1 MTNFINYI
9 NRHCA
14 DIVLGIILLLFIS
27 SVFGLFAY
35 LIYEKHNSTTDIW
48 NVTYS
53 QQCIVNGEVGYF
65 LINARNDQTGVEKQ
79 FVTEIKDIYPARY
92 VFKHK
97 YSQEHPYRFILQA
110 IQIAEGQSI
119 PIF

>member
-1 MTNFINYI
+1 MTSIINYI

-14 DIVLGIILLLFIS
+14 DIVLGIILLLFLS
-27 SVFGLFAY
+27 SMIGFFAY
-35 LIYEKHNSTTDIW
+35 AIYETHNSTTDIW
-48 NVTYS
+48 NVTHS
-53 QQCIVNGEVGYF
+53 QQCIVNGEVSYF

-79 FVTEIKDIYPARY
+79 FVTEIKDISPARY
-92 VFKHK
+92 IFKHK
-97 YSQEHPYRFILQA
+97 YSQEHPHRLILQA